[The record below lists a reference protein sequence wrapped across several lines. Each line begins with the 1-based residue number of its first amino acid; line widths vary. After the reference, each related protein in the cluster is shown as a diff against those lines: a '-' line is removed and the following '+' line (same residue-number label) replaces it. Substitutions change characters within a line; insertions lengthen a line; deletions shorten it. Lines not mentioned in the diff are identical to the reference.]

1 MGDCFIVRRGG
12 GIDKIPT
19 GIEVTTAP
27 TKTSYK
33 AGEKINLSGMVVKAS
48 FSDGSSQDITSQCT
62 FSPSAGTTVYEDTT
76 KINVTWTW
84 DKVNITY
91 QTSQAITV
99 TRMLSSIAIITQP
112 TKRNYTK
119 GETLNLTGMVV
130 KATFNS
136 GNSAVVTSYTTSPAN
151 GSTLN
156 TTGTIT
162 VTVSYSENGVT
173 RTASTTVTV
182 SIKIVTWATGTDA
195 EIADM
200 VAAADAGQISLKDYW
215 AVGQERTVNL
225 SAMAEG
231 WNTQN
236 REVTRAKTVVM
247 PRVPEVGATAEAH
260 TAQSA
265 TLVLMD
271 STCTGFTLATATSGG
286 KTNPDFIVGLK
297 NSLLETGYIGTRVSG
312 GWSGCARRMWCNNVF
327 RSAIPEFI
335 RDIFKQFKWKQGK
348 GDGASSGLLETID
361 YFGLPLEKAIFGS
374 ASYTQ
379 SDEAALYEQW
389 DWYKTSANRIKKLGD
404 NGSANNWWECSP
416 DSSDS
421 SLFCRVTGDGVATS
435 SYYDRP
441 SGLSPFGCI

>member
-12 GIDKIPT
+12 GMGKIPT

-33 AGEKINLSGMVVKAS
+33 AGEKINLSGMVVKVN
-48 FSDGSSQDITSQCT
+48 FSDGSSQDVTSQCT

-76 KINVTWTW
+76 KINVTWVW
-84 DKVNITY
+84 DKANFTY

-99 TRMLSSIAIITQP
+99 TRVLSSIAITTQP
-112 TKRNYTK
+112 TKRNYNK
-119 GETLNLTGMVV
+119 GETLSLSGMVV

-173 RTASTTVTV
+173 KTASTTVTV

-215 AVGQERTVNL
+215 AVGQERTVQL
-225 SAMAEG
+225 SAMAATG
-231 WNTQN
+231 
-236 REVTRAKTVVM
+236 
-247 PRVPEVGATAEAH
+247 VGESHA
-260 TAQSA
+260 AQSA

-271 STCTGFTLATATSGG
+271 KTCTGFTLANATSGG
-286 KTNPDFIVGLK
+286 KTTPDFIVGLK
-297 NSLLETGYIGTRVSG
+297 NSMLEKGYMNATATNTN
-312 GWSGCARRMWCNNVF
+312 GWSGCARRTWCNNVF
-327 RSAIPEFI
+327 RPAIPASL
-335 RDIFKQFKWKQGK
+335 RDIFKQFKWKQGQ
-348 GDGASSGLLETID
+348 GGGVSSGLLETTD
-361 YFGLPLEKAIFGS
+361 YFGLVPGKAVCGS
-374 ASYTQ
+374 ATDSQ
-379 SDEAALYEQW
+379 SDEAALYAQW
-389 DWYKTSANRIKKLGD
+389 DWYKTSTNRIKYLGD
-404 NGSANNWWECSP
+404 NDSVRNYWWGCSP
-416 DSSDS
+416 RLSNPNSFCSVDYNGDVDSSAAINT
-421 SLFCRVTGDGVATS
+421 F
-435 SYYDRP
+435 
-441 SGLSPFGCI
+441 GLSPFGCI

>member
-12 GIDKIPT
+12 GIGKIPT

-33 AGEKINLSGMVVKAS
+33 AGEKINLSGMVVKAN

-76 KINVTWTW
+76 KINVTWIW
-84 DKVNITY
+84 DKANITY

-112 TKRNYTK
+112 TKRNYTT

-136 GNSAVVTSYTTSPAN
+136 GNSAVVTSYTTSPVN

-173 RTASTTVTV
+173 KTASTTVTV

-200 VAAADAGQISLKDYW
+200 VAAADAGQINLKDYW
-215 AVGQERTVNL
+215 AAGQERTVNL
-225 SAMAEG
+225 SAMAAVVVGE
-231 WNTQN
+231 TQ
-236 REVTRAKTVVM
+236 A
-247 PRVPEVGATAEAH
+247 
-260 TAQSA
+260 AQSA

-271 STCTGFTLATATSGG
+271 STCTGFTLATTTSGG
-286 KTNPDFIVGLK
+286 KTKPDFIVGLK
-297 NSLLETGYIGTRVSG
+297 NSLKKTGYMNSSDTNVN
-312 GWSGCARRMWCNNVF
+312 GWSGCARRTWCNNVF
-327 RSAIPEFI
+327 RSAIPELL
-335 RDIFKQFKWKQGK
+335 RGIFKQFKWKQGQ
-348 GDGASSGLLETID
+348 GGASSGLLETTD
-361 YFGLPLEKAIFGS
+361 YFGLAPEAAVFGS
-374 ASYTQ
+374 SIQ
-379 SDEAALYEQW
+379 SQADEAALYAQW
-389 DWYKTSANRIKKLGD
+389 DWYKTSTNIIKKTGD
-404 NGSANNWWECSP
+404 NGSAYNWWECSP
-416 DSSDS
+416 CSNSSNRFCIVDSSGITSD
-421 SLFCRVTGDGVATS
+421 DGA
-435 SYYDRP
+435 
-441 SGLSPFGCI
+441 SGAHGLAPFGCI

>member
-12 GIDKIPT
+12 GIGKIPT

-27 TKTSYK
+27 SKISYK

-76 KINVTWTW
+76 KINVTWIW
-84 DKVNITY
+84 DKMNITY
-91 QTSQAITV
+91 QTSQTITV
-99 TRMLSSIAIITQP
+99 TRMLSSIAITTQP

-119 GETLNLTGMVV
+119 GETLNLSGMVV

-151 GSTLN
+151 GSTLS

-225 SAMAEG
+225 SVMAAVVVGE
-231 WNTQN
+231 TQ
-236 REVTRAKTVVM
+236 A
-247 PRVPEVGATAEAH
+247 
-260 TAQSA
+260 AQSA

-271 STCTGFTLATATSGG
+271 STCTGFTLATTTSGG
-286 KTNPDFIVGLK
+286 KTKPDFIVGLK
-297 NSLLETGYIGTRVSG
+297 NSLKKTGYMNSSDTNVN
-312 GWSGCARRMWCNNVF
+312 GWSGCARRTWCNNVF
-327 RSAIPEFI
+327 REAIPEPL
-335 RDIFKQFKWKQGK
+335 RGIFKQFKWKQGQ
-348 GDGASSGLLETID
+348 GDGASSGLFETTD
-361 YFGLPLEKAIFGS
+361 YFGLAPETAVFSGVIYS
-374 ASYTQ
+374 QA
-379 SDEAALYEQW
+379 DEGALYAQW
-389 DWYKTSANRIKKLGD
+389 NWYKTSTNRIKRLGD
-404 NGSANNWWECSP
+404 NGSADYWWECSP
-416 DSSDS
+416 YSGGSDH
-421 SLFCRVTGDGVATS
+421 FCNVS
-435 SYYDRP
+435 SYGGASYNGASYT
-441 SGLSPFGCI
+441 SGLAPFGCI

>member
-12 GIDKIPT
+12 GMGKIPT

-33 AGEKINLSGMVVKAS
+33 AGEKINLSGMVVKVN
-48 FSDGSSQDITSQCT
+48 FSDGSSQDVTSQCT

-76 KINVTWTW
+76 KINVTWVW

-99 TRMLSSIAIITQP
+99 TRVLSSIAITTQP

-119 GETLNLTGMVV
+119 GEALNLSGMVV

-151 GSTLN
+151 GSALS

-162 VTVSYSENGVT
+162 VTVSYTENGVT
-173 RTASTTVTV
+173 KTASTTVTV
-182 SIKIVTWATGTDA
+182 SVKIVTWATGTDA

-225 SAMAEG
+225 SAMA
-231 WNTQN
+231 
-236 REVTRAKTVVM
+236 
-247 PRVPEVGATAEAH
+247 ATGVEETHA
-260 TAQSA
+260 AQSA

-271 STCTGFTLATATSGG
+271 STCTGFTLATTTSGG
-286 KTNPDFIVGLK
+286 KTKPDFIVGLK
-297 NSLLETGYIGTRVSG
+297 NCLVEAGYMNSTSTAAN
-312 GWSGCARRMWCNNVF
+312 GWSGCKRRTWCNNVF
-327 RSAIPEFI
+327 RPSIPSSL
-335 RDIFKQFKWKQGK
+335 RGIFKQFKWKQGK
-348 GDGASSGLLETID
+348 GGSGGLLETTD
-361 YFGLPLEKAIFGS
+361 YFGLAPEKAVFGS
-374 ASYTQ
+374 STYSQIA
-379 SDEAALYEQW
+379 EAALYTQW
-389 DWYKTSANRIKKLGD
+389 DWYKTATNRIKKNGN
-404 NGSANNWWECSP
+404 NGSTGGWWECSP
-416 DSSDS
+416 VSSNYDS
-421 SLFCRVTGDGVATS
+421 FCIANSTGSADFSASAGYNRILA
-435 SYYDRP
+435 
-441 SGLSPFGCI
+441 PFGCI